1 MCGGGGGILYTLVFH
16 LLHMTV
22 CGKQMFLC
30 HTPRSLFELLAE
42 GRTLTELCEN
52 LQKLPDSQKVRVT
65 CHI

>member
-1 MCGGGGGILYTLVFH
+1 MCVGGGEVLYTLDFH
-16 LLHMTV
+16 LSHMTA

-30 HTPRSLFELLAE
+30 HPSRSLFELLAE

-52 LQKLPDSQKVRVT
+52 LQKLPDSQKVSVT